1 MTENTQYLLEYLF
14 GAGKLEDVS
23 LDQLQE
29 LVDEYP
35 SFNAGHYLLSKKLQQ
50 ENYGSFLT
58 ETKKTALYFNN
69 PFWLQWLLL
78 NTGEEQTQ
86 SANEPLVADEKPV
99 EPIISYQ
106 ESYQFEEVI
115 VPANTAQPDG
125 NSAENEYWKDIVE
138 EEPDQY

>member
-29 LVDEYP
+29 LVEEYP

-50 ENYGSFLT
+50 ENYDSFLA

-78 NTGEEQTQ
+78 HSGEEQAQPTIER
-86 SANEPLVADEKPV
+86 SVVDEKPE
-99 EPIISYQ
+99 EPVITYQ
-106 ESYQFEEVI
+106 ESY
-115 VPANTAQPDG
+115 
-125 NSAENEYWKDIVE
+125 
-138 EEPDQY
+138 